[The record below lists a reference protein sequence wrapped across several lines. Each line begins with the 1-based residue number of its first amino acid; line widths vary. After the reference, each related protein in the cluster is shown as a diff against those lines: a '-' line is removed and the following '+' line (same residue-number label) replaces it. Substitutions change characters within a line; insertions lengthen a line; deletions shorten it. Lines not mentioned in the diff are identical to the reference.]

1 MLGRC
6 NVATILVMLFIEN
19 KYTTMYFRIIENA
32 KSRTVPGYSEKHHII
47 PKSIGGVDSDDNLIK
62 LTPKEHYMCH
72 KLLPRMLDG
81 VYKQKMMYALYCITH
96 VRNKGQTS
104 RYIPSAKI
112 YQQIKEDWRNSIK
125 GRTAHNKGKPMSE
138 EQKEKLRLANLGKTY
153 TRSDEY
159 KEKMSTIKK
168 GKPILSLRGRTSNRK
183 GITMSNEQKEKI
195 RLSMLGKN
203 TGKRSYE
210 VRQKIKDGIQKHRK

>member
-6 NVATILVMLFIEN
+6 NVATILVVLFIEN

-32 KSRTVPGYSEKHHII
+32 KSRTISGYFEKHHII
-47 PKSIGGVDSDDNLIK
+47 PKSIGGGDSDDNLIK
-62 LTPKEHYMCH
+62 LTPKEHYVCH
-72 KLLPRMLDG
+72 KLLTRMLDG
-81 VYKQKMMYALYCITH
+81 VYKQKMLYALYCITH

-125 GRTAHNKGKPMSE
+125 GRTAHNKGKPISE

-153 TRSDEY
+153 TRSNEY

-168 GKPILSLRGRTSNRK
+168 GKSIPSLQGRTSNRK
-183 GITMSNEQKEKI
+183 GITMSTEQKEKI

-203 TGKRSYE
+203 TGKRSHE